1 MNKTVRRCLIAIL
14 AVLVVVEIVLFVM
27 NQSPFNKVLAACV
40 LTVIGA
46 FIASVSFVMELKEQK
61 HCGLKNNRYESD
73 K

>member
-27 NQSPFNKVLAACV
+27 NQSLFNKILAACV
-40 LTVIGA
+40 LTAIGA
-46 FIASVSFVMELKEQK
+46 FIASISFLMGLKEQK
-61 HCGLKNNRYESD
+61 HGGLKNNRYESD

>member
-40 LTVIGA
+40 LTAIGA

-61 HCGLKNNRYESD
+61 HSKVE